1 MDRTSSSLL
10 INESPM
16 QFLPS
21 LGIVLDNNNKAIF
34 LQQLQY
40 LLNISN
46 VVINN
51 KKYVYNTFAEWN
63 MMFPMFSVRTIKR
76 MVEEF
81 KTLNLDGEIY
91 HIIKTKKVNCGVINY
106 KMYYT
111 IDYDEMARLE
121 EKAKIKKAYKRRE
134 IVLDT
139 PHMLF
144 NYQRYA
150 NQYPNELPESI
161 MDLLKWAVKNEVKI
175 SESWQKSDEGK
186 ELMEELEKAKCQR
199 STHEM
204 PVCHS
209 ASEAPVDNSH
219 QALNNNE
226 SDNLA
231 PQECYADTAGCLQ
244 DTNGVQAQHLESAT
258 VTLPTILSKTYTKK
272 YNIDLKTEEDISSS
286 GGNARTRNLPSR
298 MEITEEELSYLPQPI
313 QEVIAFY
320 DKNINPA
327 IPATPFEKEMLVKY
341 CHETSPEW
349 VIEAIK
355 QALLN
360 GKAHLGY
367 IQGILHNWQEYGFGV
382 MSVNKQNT
390 SKAYKNVNRN
400 KSGNASAEELQK
412 GVLSRLKEM
421 GMY

>member
-1 MDRTSSSLL
+1 MGRINSSLL

-91 HIIKTKKVNCGVINY
+91 HIIKTKKVNCGGINY

-121 EKAKIKKAYKRRE
+121 EKAKIKKIYKRRE

-144 NYQRYA
+144 NYQRYV
-150 NQYPNELPESI
+150 NQYPNELPENI
-161 MDLLKWAVKNEVKI
+161 IDLLKWAVKNEVKI

-186 ELMEELEKAKCQR
+186 ELMQELEKAKCQR
-199 STHEM
+199 STHEV
-204 PVCHS
+204 PACHS
-209 ASEAPVDNSH
+209 VGVTIAENSQ
-219 QALNNNE
+219 QAFNNNE
-226 SDNLA
+226 SDNLT
-231 PQECYADTAGCLQ
+231 PQECYADTAECLQ
-244 DTNGVQAQHLESAT
+244 DTNGVQPQHFESAT

-272 YNIDLKTEEDISSS
+272 YNIDLEQEKKNYHDKDDDKGAPTTNDVEQVIKLFSDN
-286 GGNARTRNLPSR
+286 NAHQRALLPLER
-298 MEITEEELSYLPQPI
+298 
-313 QEVIAFY
+313 
-320 DKNINPA
+320 K
-327 IPATPFEKEMLVKY
+327 K
-341 CHETSPEW
+341 
-349 VIEAIK
+349 VIEFCNEFSTEWTAAAIEQSVMYDHPTLK
-355 QALLN
+355 YIENILL
-360 GKAHLGY
+360 G
-367 IQGILHNWQEYGFGV
+367 WQKYGF
-382 MSVNKQNT
+382 MNKPPKKETVKIKKEIKGNSENQRLSSLPAEKIYEAVT
-390 SKAYKNVNRN
+390 DYYSK
-400 KSGNASAEELQK
+400 L
-412 GVLSRLKEM
+412 
-421 GMY
+421 